1 MRISDWSS
9 DVCSSDL
16 TPWWPRLARSGKATP
31 KVIARLPFAA
41 LDGGRGDSPQA
52 VVVSLA
58 EPEESGEDHGYLIV
72 ELDEAVSRG
81 ALKTLL
87 SDAGFEVCDIQAW
100 VDSPDRTLPL
110 VEVDGFLAADDKHI
124 ARTGEAR
131 VGNERVHTGGT
142 QCDLT

>member
-16 TPWWPRLARSGKATP
+16 
-31 KVIARLPFAA
+31 
-41 LDGGRGDSPQA
+41 
-52 VVVSLA
+52 VVSLA

-87 SDAGFEVCDIQAW
+87 SDSVFEVCDIQAC
-100 VDSPDRTLPL
+100 VDSPDRTLHL
-110 VEVDGFLAADDKHI
+110 VEVDGFLAAYYKRI
-124 ARTGEAR
+124 AVLLAEAYA
-131 VGNERVHTGGT
+131 VKQACHAGSFAVPLTAE
-142 QCDLT
+142 DLSSGSRWASCSTSCA